1 MLIIG
6 SHVSYKNST
15 QLLGSVEE
23 AITYGANAFMFYTG
37 APQNTQ
43 RGEINDLVTYEAL
56 QKMKENNIMLE
67 NVVCHAPYIVN
78 LANNIDPEKYEFAK
92 KFLRQEIERCMQLG
106 VRKIV
111 LHPGSATKLDRTDAL
126 QKEIYQNKVDKG
138 FNVTDVNKEFC
149 LTYGEIAEA
158 YDAWRKKK
166 DDLGEELAD
175 VAIYLLGLSE
185 ILGINLEEL
194 KYIIEN
200 IKLKEKIGVCLDTCH
215 LSDSG
220 ININEFDKYL
230 DEFDK
235 KIGID
240 KIGCVHLN
248 DSKNPIGVRKDRH
261 ENLGYGTIG
270 FDTLINVA
278 YNARLESVPKLLETP
293 FVDREYAP
301 YKFEIEEIRNK
312 KFNPN
317 LYDEIVSY
325 YRGTNE

>member
-6 SHVSYKNST
+6 SHVSYKDST

-126 QKEIYQNKVDKG
+126 NNIIKG
-138 FNVTDVNKEFC
+138 LNST
-149 LTYGEIAEA
+149 LYP
-158 YDAWRKKK
+158 
-166 DDLGEELAD
+166 DDN
-175 VAIYLLGLSE
+175 IMILLETMAGKGTE
-185 ILGINLEEL
+185 LGINLEEL

-235 KIGID
+235 QIGID

-325 YRGTNE
+325 YRGANE

>member
-23 AITYGANAFMFYTG
+23 AISYGANAFMFYTG

-126 QKEIYQNKVDKG
+126 NNIIKG
-138 FNVTDVNKEFC
+138 LNSILC
-149 LTYGEIAEA
+149 P
-158 YDAWRKKK
+158 
-166 DDLGEELAD
+166 AD
-175 VAIYLLGLSE
+175 NIMILLETMAGKGTE
-185 ILGINLEEL
+185 LGINLEEL
-194 KYIIEN
+194 KYIIKN
-200 IKLKEKIGVCLDTCH
+200 VKLKEKVGVCLDTCH

-235 KIGID
+235 QIGVD

-248 DSKNPIGVRKDRH
+248 DSKNPIGARKDRH

>member
-23 AITYGANAFMFYTG
+23 AISYGANAFMFYTG

-126 QKEIYQNKVDKG
+126 NNIIKG
-138 FNVTDVNKEFC
+138 LNSI
-149 LTYGEIAEA
+149 LYP
-158 YDAWRKKK
+158 
-166 DDLGEELAD
+166 DDN
-175 VAIYLLGLSE
+175 IMILLETMAGKGTE
-185 ILGINLEEL
+185 LGINLEEL

-200 IKLKEKIGVCLDTCH
+200 VKLKEKVGVCLDTCH

-235 KIGID
+235 QIGVD

-248 DSKNPIGVRKDRH
+248 DSKNPIGARKDRH

-317 LYDEIVSY
+317 LYNEIVSY

>member
-126 QKEIYQNKVDKG
+126 NNIIKG
-138 FNVTDVNKEFC
+138 LNSI
-149 LTYGEIAEA
+149 LYP
-158 YDAWRKKK
+158 
-166 DDLGEELAD
+166 DDN
-175 VAIYLLGLSE
+175 IMILLETMAGKGTE
-185 ILGINLEEL
+185 LGINLEEL

-235 KIGID
+235 QIGID

-248 DSKNPIGVRKDRH
+248 DSKNPIGARKDRH

-278 YNARLESVPKLLETP
+278 YNTRLESVPKLLETP

-301 YKFEIEEIRNK
+301 YKFEIEEIRTK

>member
-23 AITYGANAFMFYTG
+23 AISYGANAFMFYTG

-126 QKEIYQNKVDKG
+126 NNIIKG
-138 FNVTDVNKEFC
+138 LNSI
-149 LTYGEIAEA
+149 LYP
-158 YDAWRKKK
+158 
-166 DDLGEELAD
+166 DDN
-175 VAIYLLGLSE
+175 IMILLETMAGKGTE
-185 ILGINLEEL
+185 LGINLEEL

-235 KIGID
+235 QIGID

>member
-23 AITYGANAFMFYTG
+23 AISYGANAFMFYTG

-126 QKEIYQNKVDKG
+126 NNIIKG
-138 FNVTDVNKEFC
+138 LNSI
-149 LTYGEIAEA
+149 LYP
-158 YDAWRKKK
+158 
-166 DDLGEELAD
+166 DDN
-175 VAIYLLGLSE
+175 IMILLETMAGKGTE
-185 ILGINLEEL
+185 LGINLEEL

-200 IKLKEKIGVCLDTCH
+200 IKLQEKIGACLDTCH

-235 KIGID
+235 QIGID

-248 DSKNPIGVRKDRH
+248 DSKNPIGARKDRH

>member
-23 AITYGANAFMFYTG
+23 AISYGANAFMFYTG

-67 NVVCHAPYIVN
+67 NIVCHAPYIVN

-126 QKEIYQNKVDKG
+126 NNIIKG
-138 FNVTDVNKEFC
+138 LNSI
-149 LTYGEIAEA
+149 LYP
-158 YDAWRKKK
+158 
-166 DDLGEELAD
+166 DDN
-175 VAIYLLGLSE
+175 IMILLETMAGKGTE
-185 ILGINLEEL
+185 LGINLEEL

-235 KIGID
+235 QIGID

-248 DSKNPIGVRKDRH
+248 DSKNPIGARKDRH

-278 YNARLESVPKLLETP
+278 YNTRLESVPKLLETP

>member
-67 NVVCHAPYIVN
+67 NIVCHAPYIVN

-126 QKEIYQNKVDKG
+126 NNIIKG
-138 FNVTDVNKEFC
+138 LNSI
-149 LTYGEIAEA
+149 LYP
-158 YDAWRKKK
+158 
-166 DDLGEELAD
+166 DDN
-175 VAIYLLGLSE
+175 IMILLETMAGKGTE
-185 ILGINLEEL
+185 LGINLEEL

-235 KIGID
+235 QIGID

>member
-126 QKEIYQNKVDKG
+126 NNIIKG
-138 FNVTDVNKEFC
+138 LNSI
-149 LTYGEIAEA
+149 LSP
-158 YDAWRKKK
+158 
-166 DDLGEELAD
+166 DDN
-175 VAIYLLGLSE
+175 IMILLETMAGKGTE
-185 ILGINLEEL
+185 LGINLEEL

-235 KIGID
+235 QIGID

-248 DSKNPIGVRKDRH
+248 DSKNPIGARKDRH

>member
-15 QLLGSVEE
+15 QLLGSVED

-111 LHPGSATKLDRTDAL
+111 LHPGSATKLNRTDAL
-126 QKEIYQNKVDKG
+126 NNIIKG
-138 FNVTDVNKEFC
+138 LNSI
-149 LTYGEIAEA
+149 LYP
-158 YDAWRKKK
+158 
-166 DDLGEELAD
+166 DDN
-175 VAIYLLGLSE
+175 IMILLETMAGKGTE
-185 ILGINLEEL
+185 LGINLEEL

-235 KIGID
+235 QIGID

-248 DSKNPIGVRKDRH
+248 DSKNPIGARKDRH

>member
-126 QKEIYQNKVDKG
+126 NNIIKG
-138 FNVTDVNKEFC
+138 LNSILC
-149 LTYGEIAEA
+149 P
-158 YDAWRKKK
+158 
-166 DDLGEELAD
+166 AD
-175 VAIYLLGLSE
+175 NIMILLETMAGKGTE
-185 ILGINLEEL
+185 LGINLEEL

-200 IKLKEKIGVCLDTCH
+200 VKLKEKVGVCLDTCH

-235 KIGID
+235 QIGID

-248 DSKNPIGVRKDRH
+248 DSKNPIGARKDRH

-317 LYDEIVSY
+317 LYDEIASY

>member
-1 MLIIG
+1 MVVKMLIIG

-126 QKEIYQNKVDKG
+126 NNIIKG
-138 FNVTDVNKEFC
+138 LNSI
-149 LTYGEIAEA
+149 LYP
-158 YDAWRKKK
+158 
-166 DDLGEELAD
+166 DDN
-175 VAIYLLGLSE
+175 IMILLETMAGKGTE
-185 ILGINLEEL
+185 LGINLEEL

-235 KIGID
+235 QIGID

-248 DSKNPIGVRKDRH
+248 DSKNPIGARKDRH

-278 YNARLESVPKLLETP
+278 YNTRLESVPKLLETP

>member
-23 AITYGANAFMFYTG
+23 AISYGANAFMFYTG

-67 NVVCHAPYIVN
+67 NIVCHAPYIVN

-126 QKEIYQNKVDKG
+126 NNIIKG
-138 FNVTDVNKEFC
+138 LNSI
-149 LTYGEIAEA
+149 LYP
-158 YDAWRKKK
+158 
-166 DDLGEELAD
+166 DDN
-175 VAIYLLGLSE
+175 IMILLETMAGKGTE
-185 ILGINLEEL
+185 LGINLEEL

-200 IKLKEKIGVCLDTCH
+200 VKLKEKVGVCLDTCH

-235 KIGID
+235 QIGVD

-248 DSKNPIGVRKDRH
+248 DSKNPIGARKDRH

>member
-126 QKEIYQNKVDKG
+126 NNIIKG
-138 FNVTDVNKEFC
+138 LNSI
-149 LTYGEIAEA
+149 LYP
-158 YDAWRKKK
+158 
-166 DDLGEELAD
+166 DDN
-175 VAIYLLGLSE
+175 IMILLETMAGKGTE
-185 ILGINLEEL
+185 LGINLEEL

-235 KIGID
+235 QIGID

-248 DSKNPIGVRKDRH
+248 DSKNPIGARKDRH

-270 FDTLINVA
+270 FDALINVA

>member
-126 QKEIYQNKVDKG
+126 NNIIKG
-138 FNVTDVNKEFC
+138 LNSI
-149 LTYGEIAEA
+149 LYP
-158 YDAWRKKK
+158 
-166 DDLGEELAD
+166 DDN
-175 VAIYLLGLSE
+175 IMILLETMAGKGTE
-185 ILGINLEEL
+185 LGINLEEL

-200 IKLKEKIGVCLDTCH
+200 IKLKEKVGVCLDTCH

-235 KIGID
+235 QIGID

-248 DSKNPIGVRKDRH
+248 DSKNPIGARKDRH

>member
-126 QKEIYQNKVDKG
+126 NNIIKG
-138 FNVTDVNKEFC
+138 LNSI
-149 LTYGEIAEA
+149 LYP
-158 YDAWRKKK
+158 
-166 DDLGEELAD
+166 DDN
-175 VAIYLLGLSE
+175 IMILLETMAGKGTE
-185 ILGINLEEL
+185 LGINLEEL

-235 KIGID
+235 QIGID

>member
-126 QKEIYQNKVDKG
+126 NNIIKG
-138 FNVTDVNKEFC
+138 LNSI
-149 LTYGEIAEA
+149 LYP
-158 YDAWRKKK
+158 
-166 DDLGEELAD
+166 DDN
-175 VAIYLLGLSE
+175 IIILLETMAGKGTE
-185 ILGINLEEL
+185 LGINLEEL

-235 KIGID
+235 QIGID

-248 DSKNPIGVRKDRH
+248 DSKNPIGARKDRH

>member
-23 AITYGANAFMFYTG
+23 AISYGANAFMFYTG

-126 QKEIYQNKVDKG
+126 NNIIKG
-138 FNVTDVNKEFC
+138 LNSI
-149 LTYGEIAEA
+149 LYP
-158 YDAWRKKK
+158 
-166 DDLGEELAD
+166 DDN
-175 VAIYLLGLSE
+175 IMILLETMAGKGTE
-185 ILGINLEEL
+185 LGINLEEL

-200 IKLKEKIGVCLDTCH
+200 IKLKEKVGVCLDTCH

-235 KIGID
+235 QIGVD

-248 DSKNPIGVRKDRH
+248 DSKNPIGARKDRH

>member
-43 RGEINDLVTYEAL
+43 RGKINDLVTYEAL

-126 QKEIYQNKVDKG
+126 NNIIKG
-138 FNVTDVNKEFC
+138 LNSI
-149 LTYGEIAEA
+149 LYP
-158 YDAWRKKK
+158 
-166 DDLGEELAD
+166 DDN
-175 VAIYLLGLSE
+175 IMILLETMAGKGTE
-185 ILGINLEEL
+185 LGINLEEL

-235 KIGID
+235 QIGID

-248 DSKNPIGVRKDRH
+248 DSKNPIGARKDRH

-278 YNARLESVPKLLETP
+278 YNTRLESVPKLLETP

>member
-126 QKEIYQNKVDKG
+126 NNIIKG
-138 FNVTDVNKEFC
+138 LNSI
-149 LTYGEIAEA
+149 LYP
-158 YDAWRKKK
+158 
-166 DDLGEELAD
+166 DDN
-175 VAIYLLGLSE
+175 IMILLETMAGKGTE
-185 ILGINLEEL
+185 LGINLEEL

-235 KIGID
+235 QIGID

-248 DSKNPIGVRKDRH
+248 DSKNPIGARKDRH

-301 YKFEIEEIRNK
+301 YKFEIEEIRTK

>member
-23 AITYGANAFMFYTG
+23 AISYGANAFMFYTG

-126 QKEIYQNKVDKG
+126 NNIIKG
-138 FNVTDVNKEFC
+138 LNSI
-149 LTYGEIAEA
+149 LYP
-158 YDAWRKKK
+158 
-166 DDLGEELAD
+166 DDN
-175 VAIYLLGLSE
+175 IMILLETMAGKGTE
-185 ILGINLEEL
+185 LGINLEEL

-200 IKLKEKIGVCLDTCH
+200 VKLKEKVGVCLDTCH

-235 KIGID
+235 QIGVD

-248 DSKNPIGVRKDRH
+248 DSKNPIGARKDRH

>member
-23 AITYGANAFMFYTG
+23 AISYGANAFMFYTG

-67 NVVCHAPYIVN
+67 NIVCHAPYIVN
-78 LANNIDPEKYEFAK
+78 IANNIDPEKYEFAK

-126 QKEIYQNKVDKG
+126 NNIIKG
-138 FNVTDVNKEFC
+138 LNSI
-149 LTYGEIAEA
+149 LYP
-158 YDAWRKKK
+158 
-166 DDLGEELAD
+166 DDN
-175 VAIYLLGLSE
+175 IMILLETMAGKGTE
-185 ILGINLEEL
+185 LGINLEEL

-235 KIGID
+235 QIGID

>member
-1 MLIIG
+1 MVVKMLIIG

-37 APQNTQ
+37 ATQNTQ

-126 QKEIYQNKVDKG
+126 NNIIKG
-138 FNVTDVNKEFC
+138 LNSI
-149 LTYGEIAEA
+149 LSP
-158 YDAWRKKK
+158 
-166 DDLGEELAD
+166 DDN
-175 VAIYLLGLSE
+175 IMILLETMAGKGTE
-185 ILGINLEEL
+185 LGINLEEL

-235 KIGID
+235 QIGID

-248 DSKNPIGVRKDRH
+248 DSKNPIGARKDRH

>member
-78 LANNIDPEKYEFAK
+78 LANNIDPERYEFAK

-126 QKEIYQNKVDKG
+126 NNIIKG
-138 FNVTDVNKEFC
+138 LNSI
-149 LTYGEIAEA
+149 LYP
-158 YDAWRKKK
+158 
-166 DDLGEELAD
+166 DDN
-175 VAIYLLGLSE
+175 IMILLETMAGKGTE
-185 ILGINLEEL
+185 LGINLEEL

-235 KIGID
+235 QIGID

-248 DSKNPIGVRKDRH
+248 DSKNPIGARKDRH

-278 YNARLESVPKLLETP
+278 YNTRLESVPKLLETP

>member
-126 QKEIYQNKVDKG
+126 NNIIKG
-138 FNVTDVNKEFC
+138 LNFI
-149 LTYGEIAEA
+149 LYP
-158 YDAWRKKK
+158 
-166 DDLGEELAD
+166 DDN
-175 VAIYLLGLSE
+175 IMILLETMAGKGTE
-185 ILGINLEEL
+185 LGINLEEL

-235 KIGID
+235 QIGID

-248 DSKNPIGVRKDRH
+248 DSKNPIGARKDRH

-278 YNARLESVPKLLETP
+278 YNTRLESVPKLLETP

>member
-126 QKEIYQNKVDKG
+126 NNIIKG
-138 FNVTDVNKEFC
+138 LNSI
-149 LTYGEIAEA
+149 LYP
-158 YDAWRKKK
+158 
-166 DDLGEELAD
+166 DDN
-175 VAIYLLGLSE
+175 IMILLETMAGKGTE
-185 ILGINLEEL
+185 LGINLEEL

-235 KIGID
+235 QIGID
-240 KIGCVHLN
+240 KISCVHLN
-248 DSKNPIGVRKDRH
+248 DSKNPIGARKDRH

>member
-126 QKEIYQNKVDKG
+126 NNIIKG
-138 FNVTDVNKEFC
+138 LNSI
-149 LTYGEIAEA
+149 LYP
-158 YDAWRKKK
+158 
-166 DDLGEELAD
+166 DDN
-175 VAIYLLGLSE
+175 IMILLETMAGKGTE
-185 ILGINLEEL
+185 LGINLEEL

-235 KIGID
+235 QIGID

-248 DSKNPIGVRKDRH
+248 DSKNPIGARKDRH

-278 YNARLESVPKLLETP
+278 YNTRLESVPKLLETP

>member
-37 APQNTQ
+37 ATQNTQ

-126 QKEIYQNKVDKG
+126 NNIIKG
-138 FNVTDVNKEFC
+138 LNSI
-149 LTYGEIAEA
+149 LSP
-158 YDAWRKKK
+158 
-166 DDLGEELAD
+166 DDN
-175 VAIYLLGLSE
+175 IMILLETMAGKGTE
-185 ILGINLEEL
+185 LGINLEEL

-235 KIGID
+235 QIGID

-248 DSKNPIGVRKDRH
+248 DSKNPIGARKDRH